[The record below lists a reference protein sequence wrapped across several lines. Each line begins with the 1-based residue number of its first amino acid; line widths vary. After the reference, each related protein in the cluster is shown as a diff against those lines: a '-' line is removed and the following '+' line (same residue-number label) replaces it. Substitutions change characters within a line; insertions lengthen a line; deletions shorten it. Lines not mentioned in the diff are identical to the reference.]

1 MWLLLST
8 GQSSVRDLS
17 AIHLQSLVHWRTKQP
32 SKVVEQL
39 CSMSC
44 KMAVHVTLS
53 YPLCCCWSLT
63 RSFVGTVTICNV
75 LNNDDQYLL
84 ILAMKERVPV
94 IIPVIQPDDR
104 VDTPSTSSSHSD
116 LHSDPTH
123 RTLSPIMKT
132 GLSTHILANG
142 SSSGQDPSQAQ
153 VTAGQSVSPNAG
165 MQVYW

>member
-1 MWLLLST
+1 
-8 GQSSVRDLS
+8 
-17 AIHLQSLVHWRTKQP
+17 
-32 SKVVEQL
+32 
-39 CSMSC
+39 
-44 KMAVHVTLS
+44 MAVHVTLA

-63 RSFVGTVTICNV
+63 IRYVGTVAICNV
-75 LNNDDQYLL
+75 MNNDNQYLI

-116 LHSDPTH
+116 IHSDPTH

-132 GLSTHILANG
+132 GLSTHILTNG
-142 SSSGQDPSQAQ
+142 SSSGQDPSQVA
-153 VTAGQSVSPNAG
+153 VIAGQSVSPNAG

>member
-1 MWLLLST
+1 M
-8 GQSSVRDLS
+8 
-17 AIHLQSLVHWRTKQP
+17 
-32 SKVVEQL
+32 
-39 CSMSC
+39 
-44 KMAVHVTLS
+44 
-53 YPLCCCWSLT
+53 
-63 RSFVGTVTICNV
+63 GTVTICNV

-165 MQVYW
+165 MQVY